1 MLWTA
6 GLGAAVAYL
15 AVSFQYGTPGS
26 VYLEEGYATPFMV
39 IGGILGLLIG
49 NVFGRL
55 QKSWIIW
62 LSASIACVLCAR
74 FLPGLFG
81 EANSMNRSTMAA
93 WFGGLGFSIVH
104 AVFLP
109 IRELMANRDLN
120 G

>member
-1 MLWTA
+1 MLWAA
-6 GLGAAVAYL
+6 GLGVAVAYL

-26 VYLEEGYATPFMV
+26 VYLEEGYATQFMV

-49 NVFGRL
+49 NVFSRF

-62 LSASIACVLCAR
+62 ISASISCILCAR
-74 FLPGLFG
+74 FLPEMFG
-81 EANSMNRSTMAA
+81 GANSMNRSTMAA
-93 WFGGLGFSIVH
+93 WFGLLGFSIVH

-109 IRELMANRDLN
+109 FRELMAGRDLN